1 MGEKVIR
8 QKNFRKNCLER
19 DSFTCQKCKVED
31 HIAKRL
37 EIHHILP
44 LYSGGE
50 DNIKNM
56 ITLCSTCHKYAPDN
70 SEKFQ
75 EYLDSEMDGLTTT
88 LIYIYKKL
96 QDEGIIEDTMTEGI
110 ITYEILYDILRR
122 EKTRQE
128 LQKIELNFFQDIN
141 KYLNEK
147 TAILDDLKSK
157 SSIFAQK
164 EIEKTEKELNNIKK
178 IIREVYEKREAK
190 IVQLALSSAITNKN
204 QDINNL
210 LEEERL
216 IFDGIVKFLKEIRQE
231 LLSKLLEN
239 NKPKVIKSNPEIK
252 TIRILQPVPEFIG
265 DDLNEYGPFEEEYI
279 AFLPAKTAELLI
291 KNNKAEEI

>member
-1 MGEKVIR
+1 M
-8 QKNFRKNCLER
+8 
-19 DSFTCQKCKVED
+19 
-31 HIAKRL
+31 
-37 EIHHILP
+37 
-44 LYSGGE
+44 
-50 DNIKNM
+50 
-56 ITLCSTCHKYAPDN
+56 
-70 SEKFQ
+70 
-75 EYLDSEMDGLTTT
+75 
-88 LIYIYKKL
+88 
-96 QDEGIIEDTMTEGI
+96 
-110 ITYEILYDILRR
+110 
-122 EKTRQE
+122 
-128 LQKIELNFFQDIN
+128 
-141 KYLNEK
+141 
-147 TAILDDLKSK
+147 
-157 SSIFAQK
+157 
-164 EIEKTEKELNNIKK
+164 
-178 IIREVYEKREAK
+178 
-190 IVQLALSSAITNKN
+190 ALSSAITNKN

>member
-1 MGEKVIR
+1 
-8 QKNFRKNCLER
+8 
-19 DSFTCQKCKVED
+19 
-31 HIAKRL
+31 
-37 EIHHILP
+37 
-44 LYSGGE
+44 
-50 DNIKNM
+50 
-56 ITLCSTCHKYAPDN
+56 
-70 SEKFQ
+70 
-75 EYLDSEMDGLTTT
+75 
-88 LIYIYKKL
+88 
-96 QDEGIIEDTMTEGI
+96 MTEGI

>member
-1 MGEKVIR
+1 M
-8 QKNFRKNCLER
+8 
-19 DSFTCQKCKVED
+19 
-31 HIAKRL
+31 A
-37 EIHHILP
+37 
-44 LYSGGE
+44 
-50 DNIKNM
+50 
-56 ITLCSTCHKYAPDN
+56 
-70 SEKFQ
+70 
-75 EYLDSEMDGLTTT
+75 
-88 LIYIYKKL
+88 
-96 QDEGIIEDTMTEGI
+96 EGI

-164 EIEKTEKELNNIKK
+164 EIEKTEKELNNIRK
-178 IIREVYEKREAK
+178 IIKEIYEKREAK
-190 IVQLALSSAITNKN
+190 IVQLALSSAITNKV
-204 QDINNL
+204 QDMNNL

-252 TIRILQPVPEFIG
+252 TIRILQPTPRFIG

-279 AFLPAKTAELLI
+279 ASLPAKTAELLI

>member
-1 MGEKVIR
+1 
-8 QKNFRKNCLER
+8 
-19 DSFTCQKCKVED
+19 
-31 HIAKRL
+31 
-37 EIHHILP
+37 
-44 LYSGGE
+44 
-50 DNIKNM
+50 
-56 ITLCSTCHKYAPDN
+56 
-70 SEKFQ
+70 
-75 EYLDSEMDGLTTT
+75 
-88 LIYIYKKL
+88 
-96 QDEGIIEDTMTEGI
+96 MTEGI

-231 LLSKLLEN
+231 LLSKL
-239 NKPKVIKSNPEIK
+239 PE
-252 TIRILQPVPEFIG
+252 
-265 DDLNEYGPFEEEYI
+265 
-279 AFLPAKTAELLI
+279 KTAELLI

>member
-75 EYLDSEMDGLTTT
+75 EYLDSELDGLTTT

-96 QDEGIIEDTMTEGI
+96 QDEGIIEDTN
-110 ITYEILYDILRR
+110 YC
-122 EKTRQE
+122 
-128 LQKIELNFFQDIN
+128 
-141 KYLNEK
+141 
-147 TAILDDLKSK
+147 KSK
-157 SSIFAQK
+157 NQ
-164 EIEKTEKELNNIKK
+164 NI
-178 IIREVYEKREAK
+178 
-190 IVQLALSSAITNKN
+190 
-204 QDINNL
+204 
-210 LEEERL
+210 
-216 IFDGIVKFLKEIRQE
+216 
-231 LLSKLLEN
+231 
-239 NKPKVIKSNPEIK
+239 
-252 TIRILQPVPEFIG
+252 
-265 DDLNEYGPFEEEYI
+265 
-279 AFLPAKTAELLI
+279 
-291 KNNKAEEI
+291 